1 MVSTNLMS
9 RWQTTTTPAGKCIC
23 YAYKGMAKR
32 VLAEH
37 AEKAQQKNYHLKLAA
52 NPLASIYS
60 ATKR

>member
-9 RWQTTTTPAGKCIC
+9 RWQTTTTPAGKGIC

-37 AEKAQQKNYHLKLAA
+37 AEKAQ
-52 NPLASIYS
+52 
-60 ATKR
+60 